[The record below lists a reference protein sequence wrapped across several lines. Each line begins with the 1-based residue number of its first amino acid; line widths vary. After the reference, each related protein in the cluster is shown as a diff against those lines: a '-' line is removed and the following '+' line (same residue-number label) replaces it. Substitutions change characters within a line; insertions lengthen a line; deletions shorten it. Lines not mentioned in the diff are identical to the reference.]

1 MRAAGAGRP
10 AIADLTARQKMP
22 KYHLAGFSTQ
32 ALLDELTHRVK
43 CTEKKEVTR
52 TILLG
57 PPGCGKGT
65 QSPSLK

>member
-1 MRAAGAGRP
+1 
-10 AIADLTARQKMP
+10 MP